1 MRFSSFLIL
10 FIQIYGEYAISKNNL
25 NYVCDKY
32 IYIMVNLEWYRTF
45 KSVYKNGNFSL
56 AAKELF
62 ISQPAVS
69 QQISMLEA
77 HVGYKLFNRKSKGV
91 ESTEYAKLLN
101 NLIIEALDRLENVEN
116 GFRAKAF
123 NANRL
128 ISIGIS
134 KHLMRSL
141 GSTLVSKFDF
151 IDFSFHENDA
161 LFELVD
167 SKKLDFAVVT
177 KQYDTFDTIQKK
189 VGEIK
194 QVIIGSNTIDASEL
208 KSSIKIKDFS
218 AIEHWLNDQKWFS
231 HNAQIPH
238 IKLFWLHVFNKKR
251 PSMVPNYIIPSE
263 YEMLEIISKNTG
275 IAVVWDCNAKSLI
288 EESKIQLLWNSK
300 QMPSTEVFVLS
311 GKNDNLSTIFE
322 NIQLELKKVLG

>member
-1 MRFSSFLIL
+1 MFVINI
-10 FIQIYGEYAISKNNL
+10 FIA
-25 NYVCDKY
+25 
-32 IYIMVNLEWYRTF
+32 MVNLEWYRTF

-69 QQISMLEA
+69 QQIVMLEA

-91 ESTEYAKLLN
+91 EPTEYAKLLN

-128 ISIGIS
+128 ISVGIS
-134 KHLMRSL
+134 KHFMSSL
-141 GSTLVSKFDF
+141 GSALLSKFEF
-151 IDFSFHENDA
+151 IDFSFHENDQ

-167 SKKLDFAVVT
+167 SKKLDFAIVT
-177 KQYDTFDTIQKK
+177 KRYDTFDTIQKK
-189 VGEIK
+189 LGEIK
-194 QVIIGSNTIDASEL
+194 QIIVGSNAIDASEL
-208 KSSIKIKDFS
+208 KTSLKNKDFS
-218 AIEHWLNDQKWFS
+218 AIENWLNNQKWFS
-231 HNAQIPH
+231 HDSGIPH

-263 YEMLEIISKNTG
+263 YEMLELLSKNTG
-275 IAVVWDCNAKSLI
+275 VAVVWNNNAKNFITENRL
-288 EESKIQLLWNSK
+288 QLLWESN
-300 QMPSTEVFVLS
+300 QMPSTEVFLLS
-311 GKNDNLSTIFE
+311 GKNENLSPIFE
-322 NIQLELKKVLG
+322 NIETELKKVLE

>member
-1 MRFSSFLIL
+1 
-10 FIQIYGEYAISKNNL
+10 
-25 NYVCDKY
+25 
-32 IYIMVNLEWYRTF
+32 MVNLEWYRTF

-91 ESTEYAKLLN
+91 EPTEYAKLLN
-101 NLIIEALDRLENVEN
+101 NLIIEALDRLENVEK

-128 ISIGIS
+128 LSIGIS
-134 KHLMRSL
+134 KHLMSSL
-141 GSTLVSKFDF
+141 GSALILKFDY
-151 IDFSFHENDA
+151 IDFSFHENEQ

-167 SKKLDFAVVT
+167 NKKLDFAVVT

-189 VGEIK
+189 IGEIK
-194 QVIIGSNTIDASEL
+194 QILVGSNSIAASEL
-208 KSSIKIKDFS
+208 KSKIKANDLNE
-218 AIEHWLNDQKWFS
+218 IEHWLNEQKWFS
-231 HNAQIPH
+231 YDARIPH
-238 IKLFWLHVFNKKR
+238 IKLFWLHVFDKKR

-263 YEMLEIISKNTG
+263 YEMLDILSKNTG
-275 IAVVWDCNAKSLI
+275 IAVVWDINAKDFI
-288 EESKIQLLWNSK
+288 AQRRIQLLWNSK
-300 QMPSTEVFVLS
+300 KMPKTEVFLLS
-311 GKNDNLSTIFE
+311 GKNENLSPIFDDIQ
-322 NIQLELKKVLG
+322 IQLKSIL

>member
-1 MRFSSFLIL
+1 
-10 FIQIYGEYAISKNNL
+10 
-25 NYVCDKY
+25 
-32 IYIMVNLEWYRTF
+32 MVNLEWYRTF

-77 HVGYKLFNRKSKGV
+77 HVGYTLFNRKSKGV
-91 ESTEYAKLLN
+91 EPTEYAKLLN

-128 ISIGIS
+128 ISVGIS
-134 KHLMRSL
+134 KHLMSSL
-141 GSTLVSKFDF
+141 GSVLLSMYDF
-151 IDFSFHENDA
+151 IDFSFYTNDQ
-161 LFELVD
+161 LFELVN
-167 SKKLDFAVVT
+167 SKKLDFAIMT
-177 KQYDTFDTIQKK
+177 KKFDTFDTIQKK

-194 QVIIGSNTIDASEL
+194 QVIIGSNTIDIKEF
-208 KSSIKIKDFS
+208 KSSIKNNDFVG
-218 AIEHWLNDQKWFS
+218 IENWLNNQKWFS
-231 HNAQIPH
+231 HDSGIPH

-263 YEMLEIISKNTG
+263 YEMLDLLSKNIG
-275 IAVVWDCNAKSLI
+275 VAVVWNCNAKNFI
-288 EESKIQLLWNSK
+288 TEKKVQLLWDSK
-300 QMPSTEVFVLS
+300 EMPATEVFLLS
-311 GKNDNLSTIFE
+311 GKKE
-322 NIQLELKKVLG
+322 NITEIFQNIESELKKALA

>member
-1 MRFSSFLIL
+1 
-10 FIQIYGEYAISKNNL
+10 
-25 NYVCDKY
+25 
-32 IYIMVNLEWYRTF
+32 MVNLEWYRTF

-77 HVGYKLFNRKSKGV
+77 HVGYKLFTRKSKGV
-91 ESTEYAKLLN
+91 EPTQYAKLLN

-128 ISIGIS
+128 ISVGIS
-134 KHLMRSL
+134 KHFMISL
-141 GSTLVSKFDF
+141 GSALLSKFEF
-151 IDFSFHENDA
+151 IDFSFHEDDM

-167 SKKLDFAVVT
+167 SKKLDFAIVT
-177 KQYDTFDTIQKK
+177 KQYNTFDTIQKK

-194 QVIIGSNTIDASEL
+194 QVIVGSNYIDASEL
-208 KSSIKIKDFS
+208 KTNIRNKDFI
-218 AIEHWLNDQKWFS
+218 AIENWLNEQKWFS
-231 HNAQIPH
+231 HDAGIPH

-263 YEMLEIISKNTG
+263 YEMLKILSGNNG
-275 IAVVWDCNAKSLI
+275 IAVVWDINARSFI
-288 EESKIQLLWNSK
+288 RDEEIQLLWGSK
-300 QMPSTEVFVLS
+300 QMPNTEVFLLS
-311 GKNDNLSTIFE
+311 GKNDNISAVFE
-322 NIQLELKKVLG
+322 KIEMELKDILG

>member
-1 MRFSSFLIL
+1 
-10 FIQIYGEYAISKNNL
+10 
-25 NYVCDKY
+25 
-32 IYIMVNLEWYRTF
+32 MVNLEWYRTF

-91 ESTEYAKLLN
+91 EPTEYAKLLN

-128 ISIGIS
+128 ISVGIS
-134 KHLMRSL
+134 KHLMCSL
-141 GSTLVSKFDF
+141 GSALLSKFDF
-151 IDFSFHENDA
+151 IDFSFHHDDA

-167 SKKLDFAVVT
+167 SKKLDFAIVT

-189 VGEIK
+189 LGEIK
-194 QVIIGSNTIDASEL
+194 QIIVGSSNIDASEL
-208 KSSIKIKDFS
+208 KSKIKTKDLPG
-218 AIEHWLNDQKWFS
+218 IEYWLNEQKWFS
-231 HNAQIPH
+231 HDARIPH

-263 YEMLEIISKNTG
+263 YEMLEILSRNTG
-275 IAVVWDCNAKSLI
+275 IAVVWDVNANNFIAERKV
-288 EESKIQLLWNSK
+288 QLLWNSK
-300 QMPSTEVFVLS
+300 QMPSTDVFLLS

-322 NIQLELKKVLG
+322 NIELELKKVLV

>member
-1 MRFSSFLIL
+1 
-10 FIQIYGEYAISKNNL
+10 
-25 NYVCDKY
+25 
-32 IYIMVNLEWYRTF
+32 MVNLEWYRTF
-45 KSVYKNGNFSL
+45 KSVYKNGNFSV
-56 AAKELF
+56 AARELF

-91 ESTEYAKLLN
+91 EPTEYAKLLN

-134 KHLMRSL
+134 KHLMQSL
-141 GSTLVSKFDF
+141 GSSLISKFDF
-151 IDFSFHENDA
+151 IDFSSYDNDI

-167 SKKLDFAVVT
+167 SKKLEFAIVT

-189 VGEIK
+189 VGDIK
-194 QVIIGSNTIDASEL
+194 QIIIGSPNIDTSEL
-208 KSSIKIKDFS
+208 KAKIKIKNFI
-218 AIEHWLNDQKWFS
+218 AVENWLNDQKWYTFD
-231 HNAQIPH
+231 ARIPH

-263 YEMLEIISKNTG
+263 YEMLEILSKNEG
-275 IAVVWDCNAKSLI
+275 IAVAWNINAKHFI
-288 EESKIQLLWNSK
+288 EDKRLQLLWNSE
-300 QMPSTEVFVLS
+300 QMPSTDVFLLS
-311 GKNDNLSTIFE
+311 GKNSNLSDIFE
-322 NIQLELKKVLG
+322 KIEIELKSVLK

>member
-1 MRFSSFLIL
+1 
-10 FIQIYGEYAISKNNL
+10 
-25 NYVCDKY
+25 
-32 IYIMVNLEWYRTF
+32 MVNLEWYRTF

-91 ESTEYAKLLN
+91 ESTDYAKLLN

-141 GSTLVSKFDF
+141 GSALISKFDF
-151 IDFSFHENDA
+151 IDFSFHENDT

-167 SKKLDFAVVT
+167 AKKLDFAVVT

-194 QVIIGSNTIDASEL
+194 QIIVGSNSIDASEL
-208 KSSIKIKDFS
+208 KSNIKTKDFS
-218 AIEHWLNDQKWFS
+218 GIEHWLNDQKWYS

-251 PSMVPNYIIPSE
+251 PSMIPNYIIPSE

-288 EESKIQLLWNSK
+288 VENKIQLLWNSK
-300 QMPSTEVFVLS
+300 QMPSTEVYLLS

-322 NIQLELKKVLG
+322 NIQQELKRVLQ

>member
-1 MRFSSFLIL
+1 MRFFLC
-10 FIQIYGEYAISKNNL
+10 FISLVQIYIEYVITKNNL

-69 QQISMLEA
+69 QQIGMLEA

-91 ESTEYAKLLN
+91 EPTQYAKLLN

-128 ISIGIS
+128 ISVGIS
-134 KHLMRSL
+134 KHFMISL
-141 GSTLVSKFDF
+141 GSVLLAKFDF

-167 SKKLDFAVVT
+167 SKKLDFAIVT
-177 KQYDTFDTIQKK
+177 KQYNTFDTIQKS
-189 VGEIK
+189 VGKIK
-194 QVIIGSNTIDASEL
+194 QIIIGSNTVDASVL
-208 KSSIKIKDFS
+208 KLNIKNKDFN
-218 AIEHWLNDQKWFS
+218 ATENWLNEQKWYS
-231 HNAQIPH
+231 HDAGIPH
-238 IKLFWLHVFNKKR
+238 VKLFWLHVFNKKR

-263 YEMLEIISKNTG
+263 YEMIEILSRNSG
-275 IAVVWDCNAKSLI
+275 VAVVWDINAKNFI
-288 EESKIQLLWNSK
+288 EDKKIQLLWNSK
-300 QMPSTEVFVLS
+300 EMPTTEVFLLS
-311 GKNDNLSTIFE
+311 AKKESLNAIFE
-322 NIQLELKKVLG
+322 KIELELKSALL

>member
-10 FIQIYGEYAISKNNL
+10 FVQIYGEYAISKNNL

-45 KSVYKNGNFSL
+45 KSVYKNGNFSM

-91 ESTEYAKLLN
+91 EPTEYAKLLN

-141 GSTLVSKFDF
+141 GSALVSKFDF
-151 IDFSFHENDA
+151 IDFSFHENDI

-167 SKKLDFAVVT
+167 SKKLDFAIVT

-194 QVIIGSNTIDASEL
+194 QVIVGSNTIDSSEL
-208 KSSIKIKDFS
+208 KSGIKIKDFS
-218 AIEHWLNDQKWFS
+218 AIENWLNDQKWFS

-263 YEMLEIISKNTG
+263 YEMLEIISINTG
-275 IAVVWDCNAKSLI
+275 IGVVWDINAKNLI
-288 EESKIQLLWNSK
+288 EENKIQLLWNSK

-311 GKNDNLSTIFE
+311 GKNDNLTTIFE
-322 NIQLELKKVLG
+322 NIQQELKRVLG

>member
-1 MRFSSFLIL
+1 
-10 FIQIYGEYAISKNNL
+10 
-25 NYVCDKY
+25 
-32 IYIMVNLEWYRTF
+32 MVNLEWYRTF

-91 ESTEYAKLLN
+91 ESTDYAKLLN

-128 ISIGIS
+128 MSIGIS
-134 KHLMRSL
+134 KHLMSSL
-141 GSTLVSKFDF
+141 GSALISKFDF
-151 IDFSFHENDA
+151 IDFSFHENDT

-167 SKKLDFAVVT
+167 AKKLDFAVVT

-194 QVIIGSNTIDASEL
+194 QIIVGSNSIDASEL
-208 KSSIKIKDFS
+208 KSNIKTKDFS
-218 AIEHWLNDQKWFS
+218 GIEHWLNDQKWYS

-251 PSMVPNYIIPSE
+251 PSMIPNYIIPSE

-275 IAVVWDCNAKSLI
+275 IAVVWDCNAKNLI
-288 EESKIQLLWNSK
+288 VENKIQLLWNSK
-300 QMPSTEVFVLS
+300 QMPSTEVYLLS

-322 NIQLELKKVLG
+322 NIQQELKRVLQ

>member
-1 MRFSSFLIL
+1 
-10 FIQIYGEYAISKNNL
+10 
-25 NYVCDKY
+25 
-32 IYIMVNLEWYRTF
+32 MVNLEWYRTF

-91 ESTEYAKLLN
+91 EPTEYAKLLN

-134 KHLMRSL
+134 KHLMSSL
-141 GSTLVSKFDF
+141 GSCLIAKFDF

-167 SKKLDFAVVT
+167 SKKLDFAIVT
-177 KQYDTFDTIQKK
+177 KKFDTFDTIQKK

-194 QVIIGSNTIDASEL
+194 QVIVGSNNIDDSEL
-208 KSSIKIKDFS
+208 KSNIKIKDFT
-218 AIEHWLNDQKWFS
+218 ALEHWLNDQKWFS

-263 YEMLEIISKNTG
+263 YEMLEILSRNTG
-275 IAVVWDCNAKSLI
+275 IGVVWDINAKHFI
-288 EESKIQLLWNSK
+288 AEKRVQLLWNSK
-300 QMPSTEVFVLS
+300 QMPSTEVFLLS
-311 GKNDNLSTIFE
+311 GKNDNLSTVFE
-322 NIQLELKKVLG
+322 NIGAELKKVLK

>member
-1 MRFSSFLIL
+1 
-10 FIQIYGEYAISKNNL
+10 
-25 NYVCDKY
+25 
-32 IYIMVNLEWYRTF
+32 MVNLEWYRTF

-69 QQISMLEA
+69 QQMSMLEA

-91 ESTEYAKLLN
+91 EPTDYAKLLN

-141 GSTLVSKFDF
+141 GGALVSKFDF

-208 KSSIKIKDFS
+208 KSSIKTKDFS
-218 AIEHWLNDQKWFS
+218 ATEQWLNDQKWFS

-251 PSMVPNYIIPSE
+251 PSMIPNYIIPSE

-275 IAVVWDCNAKSLI
+275 IAVVWDCNVKSLI
-288 EESKIQLLWNSK
+288 EENKIQLLWNSK

-322 NIQLELKKVLG
+322 NIQIELKRVLG

>member
-1 MRFSSFLIL
+1 L
-10 FIQIYGEYAISKNNL
+10 FVQIYGEYAISKNNL

-91 ESTEYAKLLN
+91 EPTEYAKLLN

-134 KHLMRSL
+134 KHLMSSL
-141 GSTLVSKFDF
+141 GSALLSKFEF
-151 IDFSFHENDA
+151 IDFSFHENEV
-161 LFELVD
+161 LFELVN
-167 SKKLDFAVVT
+167 SKKLDFAIVT

-189 VGEIK
+189 LGEIK
-194 QVIIGSNTIDASEL
+194 QIIVGSTNIDASEL
-208 KSSIKIKDFS
+208 KSKIKSKDFDS
-218 AIEHWLNDQKWFS
+218 VEHWLNDQKWFS
-231 HNAQIPH
+231 HDAGIPH
-238 IKLFWLHVFNKKR
+238 IKLFWLYVFNKKR

-263 YEMLEIISKNTG
+263 YEMIEMLSKNTG
-275 IAVVWDCNAKSLI
+275 IAVVWNINAKNFI
-288 EESKIQLLWNSK
+288 EEKRIQLLWDSK
-300 QMPSTEVFVLS
+300 QMPSTAVFLLS
-311 GKNDNLSTIFE
+311 GKNDNLSAIFE
-322 NIQLELKKVLG
+322 KIELELKSVLG

>member
-1 MRFSSFLIL
+1 MT
-10 FIQIYGEYAISKNNL
+10 
-25 NYVCDKY
+25 
-32 IYIMVNLEWYRTF
+32 NLEWYRTF

-91 ESTEYAKLLN
+91 EPTDYAKLLN
-101 NLIIEALDRLENVEN
+101 NLIIEALERLENVEN

-123 NANRL
+123 DANRL
-128 ISIGIS
+128 ISVGIS
-134 KHLMRSL
+134 KHLMSSL
-141 GSTLVSKFDF
+141 ASTLVTEFDF
-151 IDFSFHENDA
+151 IDFSFYENDV

-177 KQYDTFDTIQKK
+177 KRYDTFDTIQKK
-189 VGEIK
+189 LGEIK
-194 QVIIGSNTIDASEL
+194 QIIVGSNTIEATLL
-208 KSSIKIKDFS
+208 KDSIKNKNFV
-218 AIEHWLNDQKWFS
+218 AAENWLNDQKWFS

-251 PSMVPNYIIPSE
+251 PSMIPNYIIPSE
-263 YEMLEIISKNTG
+263 YEMLEIISKNNG
-275 IAVVWDCNAKSLI
+275 IAVVWDLNAKNMI
-288 EESKIQLLWNSK
+288 VENKIKLLWNSK
-300 QMPSTEVFVLS
+300 LMPSTEVFLLAN
-311 GKNDNLSTIFE
+311 KKENLTAIFE
-322 NIQLELKKVLG
+322 KIELKLKDILN